1 MAAVLPQQ
9 RIEFPRGGT
18 GPDGSL
24 LLAALGLVMLGL
36 VMVSSTSIS
45 IAEAH
50 GVGPFYYVSRHAMF
64 LLAGGIGAAVMWRIP
79 LAWLQRWSPL
89 AALAALFVLLLVF
102 LPGIGVRINGARRW
116 INLGISGFQVVE
128 MVKLLLIVYLAGY
141 LVRHRRDV
149 QQTWA
154 GVLKPLAVVTAL
166 VGLLLAQPDFGGSV
180 LLISIAV
187 GMLWLGGA
195 SAPRL
200 LGIGLAALPVIAI
213 VAQMESYRLRRLTTF
228 LNPWA
233 DPFND
238 GFQLTQALI
247 AVGRGEWFGVGLG
260 DSVQKLFYLPE
271 AHTDFI
277 VAVIA
282 EELGFFGLVVL
293 LGLFALLAGRA
304 FKLGLIAFER
314 EQVFAGAIAYGI
326 GLWFSLQAMIS
337 IGVNLGVLPTKG
349 LTLPFVS
356 SGGSSVL
363 MSCVAMGLLLRVA
376 RELAEAE
383 REQHKPM
390 RSPHVGMPA

>member
-1 MAAVLPQQ
+1 MAAVL
-9 RIEFPRGGT
+9 EPRLFAEASER
-18 GPDGSL
+18 PDGGL
-24 LLAALGLVMLGL
+24 LLAAIGLVMLGL
-36 VMVSSTSIS
+36 VMVASTSIA

-50 GVGPFYYVSRHAMF
+50 GVGPFHYVSRHVVF
-64 LLAGGIGAAVMWRIP
+64 LLLGVVAASVMWRVP
-79 LAWLQRWSPL
+79 LSLLQRWSPL
-89 AALAALFVLLLVF
+89 AALAGLLVLLLVF

-116 INLGISGFQVVE
+116 INLGVSGFQVVE
-128 MVKLLLIVYLAGY
+128 LVKLLLIIYVAGY
-141 LVRHRRDV
+141 LVRHRRSV
-149 QQTWA
+149 QSSLA
-154 GVLKPLAVVTAL
+154 GVLKPLALVGAM

-180 LLISIAV
+180 LLIGIAV

-195 SAPRL
+195 SASRL
-200 LGIGLAALPVIAI
+200 VGIGLLTVPVIVVIAR
-213 VAQMESYRLRRLTTF
+213 MESYRLRRLTSF
-228 LNPWA
+228 LNPWE

-282 EELGFFGLVVL
+282 EEMGFFGLVLL
-293 LGLFALLAGRA
+293 LGLFALLTGRA
-304 FKLGLIAFER
+304 FKLGLTAFER
-314 EQVFAGAIAYGI
+314 DWVFAGSLAYGI
-326 GLWFSLQAMIS
+326 GLWFALQATIS

-363 MSCVAMGLLLRVA
+363 MSCVAVGVLLRVA
-376 RELAEAE
+376 RELARAE
-383 REQHKPM
+383 RD
-390 RSPHVGMPA
+390 PAPPRRVARVEVPA

>member
-1 MAAVLPQQ
+1 MSAVLPRQH
-9 RIEFPRGGT
+9 FSSAAS
-18 GPDGSL
+18 GPDSSL
-24 LLAALGLVMLGL
+24 LLATLALVMLGL
-36 VMVSSTSIS
+36 VMVSSTSIA

-50 GVGPFYYVSRHAMF
+50 GVGPFHYVSRHAMF
-64 LLAGGIGAAVMWRIP
+64 LIIGAIGAAIMWRVP
-79 LAWLQRWSPL
+79 LALLQRWSPL
-89 AALAALFVLLLVF
+89 AALAALGLLLLVF
-102 LPGIGVRINGARRW
+102 LPGIGMRINGARRW

-128 MVKLLLIVYLAGY
+128 LVKLLLIIFMAGY
-141 LVRHRRDV
+141 LARHR
-149 QQTWA
+149 QALQSSWA
-154 GVLKPLAVVTAL
+154 GLFKPLILLGAL
-166 VGLLLAQPDFGGSV
+166 VGLLLAQPDFGGAV
-180 LLISIAV
+180 LLIGIAV

-200 LGIGLAALPVIAI
+200 IGVALAGLPVIAI
-213 VAQMESYRLRRLTTF
+213 VAQMESYRMRRLTSF
-228 LNPWA
+228 LNPWE
-233 DPFND
+233 DPFKD

-282 EELGFFGLVVL
+282 EELGFFGLVLL

-304 FKLGLIAFER
+304 FKLGLSAFER
-314 EQVFAGAIAYGI
+314 EQVFAGSVAYGI
-326 GLWFSLQAMIS
+326 GLWFALQAVIS

-363 MSCVAMGLLLRVA
+363 MSCVAIGLLLRVA

-383 REQHKPM
+383 AESLRPP
-390 RSPHVGMPA
+390 RAPRVGMSV

>member
-1 MAAVLPQQ
+1 MAAVLDP
-9 RIEFPRGGT
+9 RAFGEFAER
-18 GPDGSL
+18 PDGGL
-24 LLAALGLVMLGL
+24 LLATIGLIMLGL
-36 VMVSSTSIS
+36 VMVTSTSIA

-50 GVGPFYYVSRHAMF
+50 GVGPFYYVTRHAMF
-64 LLAGGIGAAVMWRIP
+64 LLLGGIGAAVMWRVP
-79 LAWLQRWSPL
+79 LSVLQRWSPL
-89 AALAALFVLLLVF
+89 AALAGLLLLLLVF

-116 INLGISGFQVVE
+116 INLGVAGFQVVE
-128 MVKLLLIVYLAGY
+128 MVKLLLIVYVAGY
-141 LVRHRRDV
+141 LVRHRRSV
-149 QQTWA
+149 QSSLG
-154 GVLKPLAVVTAL
+154 GVLKPLALVAAM

-180 LLISIAV
+180 LLIGIAV

-200 LGIGLAALPVIAI
+200 IGVGLMAVPVIIILAR
-213 VAQMESYRLRRLTTF
+213 MESYRLRRLTSF
-228 LNPWA
+228 LNPWE

-282 EELGFFGLVVL
+282 EEMGFVGLVLL
-293 LGLFALLAGRA
+293 LGLFALLTGRA
-304 FKLGLIAFER
+304 FKLGLTAFER
-314 EQVFAGAIAYGI
+314 DWVFAGSLAYGI
-326 GLWFSLQAMIS
+326 GLWFALQATIS

-363 MSCVAMGLLLRVA
+363 MSCVAVGVLLRIARELTQAEHTPPPRRVA
-376 RELAEAE
+376 RVEL
-383 REQHKPM
+383 
-390 RSPHVGMPA
+390 PA